1 MGFFH
6 LPFGFPRDGVD
17 KFIISILTNNVG
29 ITRVFYEI
37 FRT

>member
-1 MGFFH
+1 LLLLKKF
-6 LPFGFPRDGVD
+6 GVD